1 MQTESTTIL
10 EETVDETTAL
20 TDEFTFDLEEL
31 DGNRAMMFAVAPLDP
46 IWCHC

>member
-1 MQTESTTIL
+1 MQAELTNVL
-10 EETVDETTAL
+10 EEAVDETTTL

-46 IWCHC
+46 IQCHC